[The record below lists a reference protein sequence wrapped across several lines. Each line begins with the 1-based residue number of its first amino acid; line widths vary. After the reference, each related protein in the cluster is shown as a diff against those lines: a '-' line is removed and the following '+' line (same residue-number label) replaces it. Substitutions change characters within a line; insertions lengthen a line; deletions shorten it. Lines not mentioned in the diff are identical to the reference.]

1 MKIVIDIPD
10 EDYKDI
16 VDGYIC
22 QELADEMLNRVKA
35 GTPLPKGHGDLVDRD
50 TIVVEEDVYFQN
62 YIIHA
67 PTVIPADQGMCYNC
81 EYKTDICQEGLHCP
95 KEDE

>member
-35 GTPLPKGHGDLVDRD
+35 GTPLPKGHGDLIDEAALLNKWNNSSVRGRTEFDQVIMC
-50 TIVVEEDVYFQN
+50 TPVV
-62 YIIHA
+62 IS
-67 PTVIPADQGMCYNC
+67 ADKGGKN
-81 EYKTDICQEGLHCP
+81 ENSN
-95 KEDE
+95 

>member
-35 GTPLPKGHGDLVDRD
+35 GTPLPKGHGDLMDANILLNKWNNSSVRGRTEFDQVIMC
-50 TIVVEEDVYFQN
+50 TSVVVS
-62 YIIHA
+62 
-67 PTVIPADQGMCYNC
+67 ADKG
-81 EYKTDICQEGLHCP
+81 E
-95 KEDE
+95 

>member
-35 GTPLPKGHGDLVDRD
+35 GTPLPKGHGDLVD
-50 TIVVEEDVYFQN
+50 EDKVILGLVYGKHIDKAKCGEITKIFDN
-62 YIIHA
+62 A
-67 PTVIPADQGMCYNC
+67 VVIPADKG
-81 EYKTDICQEGLHCP
+81 E
-95 KEDE
+95 

>member
-22 QELADEMLNRVKA
+22 QELADEMLNKVKA
-35 GTPLPKGHGDLVDRD
+35 GTPLPKGHGDLVDATTLIPILLWNDYIR
-50 TIVVEEDVYFQN
+50 EDVLGSD
-62 YIIHA
+62 IIKIFDSA
-67 PTVIPADQGMCYNC
+67 VVIPADKG
-81 EYKTDICQEGLHCP
+81 E
-95 KEDE
+95 